1 MIQTRHQQIMEIL
14 SQQPTASVADLS
26 EELAVSAVT
35 IRADLAQLAADGQVI
50 RTHGGARLAK
60 ERKRQEQSF
69 ATRQQMNAEQK
80 RRIGRLAASLVEPN
94 ESILLDAST
103 TAVAVGQA
111 LKEMQQLDNITVVTT
126 GIWTALELLGAP
138 HINVVLSGGQVRN
151 TSGSISGV
159 ITHEILNRFNFNKAF
174 LGGWGIDLKEGLTDS
189 PLMEVEL
196 KRLIIKNSREVIA
209 VVDGSK
215 FGRLGLASFAAPHE
229 ITRIVTD
236 ETAPAADLDAFAAL
250 GVAVCVPERV
260 N

>member
-1 MIQTRHQQIMEIL
+1 MVQTRHQRILEIL
-14 SQQPTASVADLS
+14 TRQQTATVAELS
-26 EELAVSAVT
+26 EQLAVSTVT
-35 IRADLAQLAADGQVI
+35 IRADLNQLAVDGQVV

-69 ATRQQMNAEQK
+69 ATRQQMHADAK

-111 LKEMQQLDNITVVTT
+111 LTKMSQLDNVTVVTT

-138 HINVVLSGGQVRN
+138 HLNVLLSGGQLRN
-151 TSGSISGV
+151 TSGSINGA
-159 ITHEILNRFNFNKAF
+159 ITTENLNRFNFNKAF
-174 LGGWGIDLKEGLTDS
+174 LGAWGLDVDAGLTDA

-196 KRLIIKNSREVIA
+196 KRTVIQNSREVIA

-215 FGRLGLASFAAPHE
+215 FGRLGLASFAAPAQISRI
-229 ITRIVTD
+229 ITD
-236 ETAPAADLDAFAAL
+236 DSAPAEMVAAFRAL
-250 GVAVCVPERV
+250 GVVVDCV
-260 N
+260 